1 MNQTH
6 FLRGARAVLPVVFVA
21 MLVACGTG
29 GGGSDTGD
37 GDDGAPL
44 DVDVADVVGDAVD
57 TVGDTGPEWPEGM
70 TPVYELADPVMAGG
84 LPAGTAFDASDRPVV
99 DLSGAWRFRFD
110 DADAGVANGWFG
122 VGFDRR
128 TWVPAPVPGTWDMDI
143 EGGFDRQTVGWYA
156 REFSWDDDSPFVRLR
171 FEGVF
176 REARVWL
183 NGQELGGDDLPYLP
197 FAFDVTGLLN
207 RDAPNLLV
215 VRVDNRLGRQTLPC
229 GTTTAPGL
237 HGWFPYGGITR
248 PVVVEGSGATS
259 VARLAVRTSPGD
271 VASPAA
277 AATPDN
283 GPWRV
288 HADVVLQRATGSSGT
303 ARLSASVTSGG
314 EPLIEWGPADL
325 PADVS
330 RLALDGIAETPEL
343 WDPEHPGR
351 TYRLDVVIE
360 GDGAVETVS
369 VDFAFRTVAATGG
382 RLLLNGVDR
391 YLHGMNRHEDLPD
404 KGPVFDAEAMAA
416 DVAAMKDLGVD
427 FARPAHYPNDVR
439 TLRALE
445 AAGILLAE
453 EIPVYQL
460 DDVQL
465 ADPVLIDR
473 ATRAL
478 RRMIHR
484 DFNRPAIGLWSIANE
499 VWTFADT
506 APAFMRTLRTVAREL
521 DPDRPVMAAVVSMP
535 GVSFSEVDLGPAEV
549 DVIGINEYFG
559 WYFNE
564 TTELGDLLDA
574 AHARFPDKTL
584 FVSEYG
590 ADAQRTR
597 HAYGA
602 QGEEPLDDHSYS
614 EEYQA
619 WFHRK
624 HLRQM
629 AEREFIRGV
638 APWVLADF
646 RMQWT
651 PTTGKPHPVPKTNLK
666 GLMDAWRRP
675 KAAYDVVKAAYGGP
689 DGLSADVG
697 LSVPAEPACGNSVV
711 EPSEA
716 CDGGT
721 LPCVELGT
729 SFASGDA
736 SCRGDCSGWD
746 VSTCAS
752 ATPPE
757 LAWEVVKPAL
767 RDPARWGDARCNDGT
782 PFAFRVRRSPTGSQ
796 DWVISLEGGGFC
808 DDNAMPCVR
817 PLEKITT
824 LPEADRA
831 WLVPDDDNGGI
842 FDVDSAD
849 NPVWHDAN
857 WAFGPYCTSDFWLG
871 TRTAPIWSLGDTEN
885 GWYFAGRLNVQA
897 LLETL
902 VRHYGLADA
911 AGADGP
917 RVLFSGTSS
926 GGLGTLA
933 DVDLAAAMLPD
944 TAAAG
949 RLKVLVD
956 AGWLVHDWDDPDAR
970 LVLAQV
976 SDLEV
981 VRVAYDHFQAHM
993 NPLCESAR
1001 VRAGGHA
1008 GDCLMGLYA
1017 FPYLVDAAPGGL
1029 GLPVLFQQSLADTAF
1044 SGFHNHDDD
1053 EAFEVLYGESQMDD
1067 ALAADPGDPLQAWWF
1082 LGNSH
1087 YHDICRK
1094 TDWTL
1099 GDPGNTFRDLLER
1112 FWVGGEPER
1121 IIWNP

>member
-1 MNQTH
+1 MY
-6 FLRGARAVLPVVFVA
+6 AAVSAVLVA
-21 MLVACGTG
+21 WLVACGG
-29 GGGSDTGD
+29 GGGTDTAAGD
-37 GDDGAPL
+37 EGAP
-44 DVDVADVVGDAVD
+44 VDIAVVDIAGDAGDAGDVVDAGGDS
-57 TVGDTGPEWPEGM
+57 GPGWPAGM
-70 TPVYELADPVMAGG
+70 TPIDDPADPVLAGR
-84 LPAGTAFDASDRPVV
+84 LPAGTAFDASDRPIL
-99 DLSGAWRFRFD
+99 DLSGAWRFKFD
-110 DADAGVANGWFG
+110 DADAGIANGWFG
-122 VGFDRR
+122 TAFDRR
-128 TWVPAPVPGTWDMDI
+128 FWITAPVPGTWDMDV
-143 EGGFDRQTVGWYA
+143 EGGFDRQTIGWYV
-156 REFSWDDDSPFVRLR
+156 REFDWDDDSPFVRLR

-183 NGQELGGDDLPYLP
+183 NGVELGGDDLPYLP
-197 FAFDVTGLLN
+197 FAFDVTELLK

-215 VRVDNRLGRQTLPC
+215 VRVDNRLGRQTLPAD
-229 GTTTAPGL
+229 TSTAPGL
-237 HGWFPYGGITR
+237 HGWFPYGGIPR
-248 PVVVEGSGATS
+248 PVVVEGSRSTS
-259 VARLAVRTSPGD
+259 VARLSVHTSPVD
-271 VASPAA
+271 AASPAA
-277 AATPDN
+277 DTGADN
-283 GPWRV
+283 GSWRV
-288 HADVVLQRATGSSGT
+288 HADVVLQRAAGASGT
-303 ARLSASVTSGG
+303 ATLSASITRGG
-314 EPLIEWGPADL
+314 VKVLLWGPADL
-325 PADVS
+325 PGDVS
-330 RLALDGIAETPEL
+330 RIALDGIVDAPDL
-343 WDPEHPGR
+343 WDPENPDR
-351 TYRLDVVIE
+351 TYRMDVAISQ
-360 GDGAVETVS
+360 DGVVETVS
-369 VDFAFRTVAATGG
+369 ADFAFRTVAATGG

-404 KGPVFDAEAMAA
+404 RGPVFDTEAMAA
-416 DVAAMKDLGVD
+416 DVAAMRDLGVD
-427 FARPAHYPNDVR
+427 FARTAHYPNDVR

-445 AAGILLAE
+445 TAGVLLAE

-460 DDVQL
+460 DDAQL
-465 ADPVLIDR
+465 GDSVLIDR

-484 DFNRPAIGLWSIANE
+484 DFNRPAIGMWSIANE

-506 APAFMRTLRTVAREL
+506 APAFLRGLRGVAREL
-521 DPDRPVMAAVVSMP
+521 DPDRPVMAAVLSTP
-535 GVSFSEVDLGPAEV
+535 ALSFSEVDLGPAEV

-559 WYFNE
+559 WYFDE
-564 TTELGDLLDA
+564 TMDLGAMLDA
-574 AHARFPDKTL
+574 AHTRFPDKTL
-584 FVSEYG
+584 IVSEYG
-590 ADAQRTR
+590 ADALRAR
-597 HAYGA
+597 HGYGLP
-602 QGEEPLDDHSYS
+602 GEEPVDNHSYS

-619 WFHRK
+619 WFHRQ
-624 HLRQM
+624 HLRQV
-629 AEREFIRGV
+629 AERDFIRGV

-651 PTTGKPHPVPKTNLK
+651 PTTGKPHPAPKTNLK

-675 KAAYDVVKAAYGGP
+675 KAAYDVVRAAYGGP
-689 DGLSADVG
+689 DGLPAGVD
-697 LSVPAEPACGNSVV
+697 LSPPAEPSCGNGAV
-711 EPSEA
+711 EAAEA

-721 LPCVELGT
+721 LPCADLGA

-736 SCRGDCSGWD
+736 SCRGDCTGWD
-746 VSTCAS
+746 VSTCGP

-757 LAWEVVKPAL
+757 LGWEVVKPAL

-808 DDNAMPCVR
+808 DDNAMPCIR
-817 PLEKITT
+817 QPEKITT
-824 LPEADRA
+824 LPDADRA
-831 WLVPDDDNGGI
+831 WMVPDDDNGGI
-842 FDVDSAD
+842 FDADQAD

-857 WAFGPYCTSDFWLG
+857 WAFGPYCSSDFWLG
-871 TRTAPIWSLGDTEN
+871 TRTATIWSMGDAEN

-902 VRHYGLADA
+902 VRQYGLADTA
-911 AGADGP
+911 AADGP

-933 DVDLAAAMLPD
+933 DVDLAAAMLPE

-1001 VRAGGHA
+1001 VRDGGHA
-1008 GDCLMGLYA
+1008 GDCMMGLYA
-1017 FPYLVDAAPGGL
+1017 FPHLVGAAPDGL

-1053 EAFEVLYGESQMDD
+1053 EAFEILYGERQLAD
-1067 ALAADPGDPLQAWWF
+1067 ALAADPGDPLLAWWF
-1082 LGNSH
+1082 LGNAH

-1094 TDWTL
+1094 TEGWAI

-1112 FWVGGEPER
+1112 FWAGGDPER
-1121 IIWNP
+1121 IVWTP